1 MFTLIYP
8 GFDDKFSVALICFL
22 LIYPGCADKVL
33 GSDHRPVFASF
44 NVGITSDF
52 VMNRNSLTSESL
64 IKIVFHQVVAQ
75 VIFFIQHQVTFY
87 TFSDFKEKN
96 NYIDQVLL
104 HYNSRINMIKT
115 NM

>member
-1 MFTLIYP
+1 M
-8 GFDDKFSVALICFL
+8 L
-22 LIYPGCADKVL
+22 LNKIYPGCADKVL

-115 NM
+115 SI